1 MLQYSFSQYLYF
13 DTKKGLKALK
23 SSGLYE
29 ASNLVEHNLWLQIP
43 PIENEGLFIDC
54 AFNNELRRGRQKLI
68 SAPVFI

>member
-1 MLQYSFSQYLYF
+1 MLQYGFSQYLYF

-43 PIENEGLFIDC
+43 PIENEGLFIIVHLIT
-54 AFNNELRRGRQKLI
+54 NYGGGGR
-68 SAPVFI
+68 S